1 VSQEKNVVLSLT
13 PEEAEALDL
22 ALEFY
27 IRLGLGQLSEIGSR
41 LELLLGKHGRAQL
54 EFIKEQ
60 LEQCEQILFDDGK
73 PCCLG
78 KDREVSAYTLTAF
91 LIQSKLIGNHKGIKW
106 AKQQLQRMGDANI
119 LPRE

>member
-1 VSQEKNVVLSLT
+1 VSHDKNVVLSLT

-27 IRLGLGQLSEIGSR
+27 IRLGLGQLSEIGNR
-41 LELLLGKHGRAQL
+41 LELLLGKHGRTHL
-54 EFIKEQ
+54 DTIKEQ
-60 LEQCEQILFDDGK
+60 MEQCEQLLHEDGK

-78 KDREVSAYTLTAF
+78 KDNEVSAYTLTAF
-91 LIQSKLIGNHKGIKW
+91 LIQSKLVGNHKGIKW
-106 AKQQLQRMGDANI
+106 AKQRLQRMGDANI

>member
-1 VSQEKNVVLSLT
+1 MSQDKNVVLSLT

-41 LELLLGKHGRAQL
+41 LELLLGKQGRAHL
-54 EFIKEQ
+54 DTIKEQ
-60 LEQCEQILFDDGK
+60 MEQCEQMLHEDGK

-78 KDREVSAYTLTAF
+78 KDREISAYTLTAF
-91 LIQSKLIGNHKGIKW
+91 LIQSKLIGNQKGMKW
-106 AKQQLQRMGDANI
+106 AKQRLQRMGDANI